1 MLAIS
6 SRDLEI
12 APTGGLVMRSLSHG
26 IFYQDL
32 LWGVLSHSLFSR
44 LIPPNQSVD
53 PNRLFNLSLLSE
65 IVNKMLIR
73 YLFWAV
79 LAELVPMFL

>member
-1 MLAIS
+1 M
-6 SRDLEI
+6 
-12 APTGGLVMRSLSHG
+12 
-26 IFYQDL
+26 
-32 LWGVLSHSLFSR
+32 GVLSHSLFSR